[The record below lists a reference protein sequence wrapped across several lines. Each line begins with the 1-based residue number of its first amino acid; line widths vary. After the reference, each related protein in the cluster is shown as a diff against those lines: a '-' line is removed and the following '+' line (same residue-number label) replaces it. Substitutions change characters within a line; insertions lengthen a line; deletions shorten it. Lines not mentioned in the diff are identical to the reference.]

1 MNQEILHTSLFNFH
15 QACGAKLVPFA
26 GYAMP
31 VQYPL
36 GIAAEH
42 NFVRS
47 KAGIFDVSHMGQ
59 FSIIGDET
67 ICKQLEQIVPIDLAS
82 LKLNQSKYSFLM
94 NKDGGID
101 DDLIVTKVEEG
112 INIVLNAACKHNDV
126 LQIKSVFTKPAKF
139 ILHDELSLI
148 AIQGPM
154 AFSILES
161 FISGVSNLK
170 FMNGGSFVF
179 KGQPAYVT
187 RSGYTGEDG
196 FEVSIAN
203 ASVKDLCETLL
214 NNSNITMIGL
224 GARDS
229 LRLEA
234 GLCLYGHDLNS
245 DITPIEADLLFGI
258 AKQRR
263 ETCNFI
269 GGSIVKNHLL
279 NGIKKKRVGIQPEGK
294 IIAREHAKVFH
305 EGKEVGEITSG
316 SFGPS
321 VGSAVAMGYVNIEC
335 SEVGTS
341 LQLEVRGKQYP
352 AKVCLL
358 PFYKKSY
365 AK

>member
-59 FSIIGDET
+59 FSIKGDET
-67 ICKQLEQIVPIDLAS
+67 VCKQLEQIVPLDLAS
-82 LKLNQSKYSFLM
+82 LRLNQSKYSFLI
-94 NKDGGID
+94 NDKGGIN
-101 DDLIVTKVEEG
+101 DDLIVTKVKDG

-126 LQIKSVFTKPAKF
+126 LQIKSVFKKPAKF
-139 ILHDELSLI
+139 MLHDELSLI

-154 AFSILES
+154 AVSILES
-161 FISGVSNLK
+161 FIPGVSNLK

-196 FEVSIAN
+196 FEVSIVN
-203 ASVKDLCETLL
+203 ASAKDLCETLL

-263 ETCNFI
+263 ETCDFI

-279 NGIKKKRVGIQPEGK
+279 NGIKKKRVGIQPKVK
-294 IIAREHAKVFH
+294 IIAREHTKVFH

-316 SFGPS
+316 GFGPS
-321 VGSAVAMGYVNIEC
+321 VGFAVAMGYVNIEC

>member
-1 MNQEILHTSLFNFH
+1 MNQAVLKTSLFDFH
-15 QACGAKLVPFA
+15 RQSGAKLVPFA
-26 GYAMP
+26 GYEMP

-36 GIAAEH
+36 GIAGEH
-42 NFVRS
+42 NHVRS

-59 FSIIGDET
+59 FSIIGDDAT
-67 ICKQLEQIVPIDLAS
+67 CKQLEQIVPIDLSA
-82 LKLNQSKYSFLM
+82 LKLHQSKYSFLM
-94 NKDGGID
+94 NNKGGID

-126 LQIKSVFTKPAKF
+126 KQIRSVFTKPAEF

-148 AIQGPM
+148 ALQGPK
-154 AFSILES
+154 AVTILES

-170 FMNGGSFVF
+170 FMNGGSFQF
-179 KGQPAYVT
+179 KGETVYVT

-196 FEVSIAN
+196 FEISINNEQAQE
-203 ASVKDLCETLL
+203 LCETLL
-214 NNSNITMIGL
+214 SNSDVAMIGL

-245 DITPIEADLLFGI
+245 DISPIEADLLFGI
-258 AKQRR
+258 AKSRR
-263 ETCNFI
+263 ETCDFI
-269 GGSIVKNHLL
+269 GGSIVKDHLE

-294 IIAREHAKVFH
+294 IIAREHTKIFKDN
-305 EGKEVGEITSG
+305 KEVGEVTSG
-316 SFGPS
+316 GFGPS
-321 VGSAVAMGYVNIEC
+321 VGGAVAMGYVDFNY
-335 SEVGTS
+335 SEEGTFVE
-341 LQLEVRGKQYP
+341 LEVRGKKYP
-352 AKVCLL
+352 AQVCLL